1 MLQCR
6 LVTSVTLLGWLVF
19 ALMTFGGIAVVL
31 IFLRR

>member
-1 MLQCR
+1 MPPCDIGYAF
-6 LVTSVTLLGWLVF
+6 GWLVF